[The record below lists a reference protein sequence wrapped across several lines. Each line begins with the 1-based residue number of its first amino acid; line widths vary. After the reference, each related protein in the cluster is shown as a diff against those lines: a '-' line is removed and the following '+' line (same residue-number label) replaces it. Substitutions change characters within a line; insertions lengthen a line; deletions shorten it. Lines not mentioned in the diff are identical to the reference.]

1 MINYKLEMALV
12 MAIREARNHKHE
24 HVTAEHILYGLLH
37 DDLAS
42 NIIVK
47 CGGDT
52 DHIKH
57 RLQEFFLDKIP
68 ALKEERTDTPI
79 QTIGFNRVLQRAI
92 AHVQSCGKKEVDT
105 SDVLVS
111 IFAEPESYAV
121 FFLESEGI
129 SRLAVV
135 ECISHSTKETAPG
148 TAGKQKDKKGEE
160 TKTALE
166 RFTVSFAERAAQE
179 LIDPLIGR
187 EHELERIMQILC
199 RRRKNNPLLVGEPG
213 VGKTAIAEGLAL
225 HIYEDKVPDIL
236 KGVEIRMLDMGSL
249 LSGTKY

>member
-12 MAIREARNHKHE
+12 MAIREAKNHKHE

-42 NIIVK
+42 NIITK

-52 DHIKH
+52 DHIKI
-57 RLQEFFLDKIP
+57 RLQEFFLDKVP
-68 ALKEERTDTPI
+68 AMKEEKPDTPI

-111 IFAEPESYAV
+111 IFAEPESFAV

-135 ECISHSTKETAPG
+135 ECISHKMKRISSKTDQKE
-148 TAGKQKDKKGEE
+148 KDKKEKGKSGDGEDKKLKGKSGIVNE
-160 TKTALE
+160 KIKKESKEA
-166 RFTVSFAERAAQE
+166 
-179 LIDPLIGR
+179 
-187 EHELERIMQILC
+187 
-199 RRRKNNPLLVGEPG
+199 K
-213 VGKTAIAEGLAL
+213 GKTV
-225 HIYEDKVPDIL
+225 EDKVKETEEQEKKRNATI
-236 KGVEIRMLDMGSL
+236 GV
-249 LSGTKY
+249 